1 VHVTKIDERLQLN
14 HSIHFSSIHLHLTTE
29 LIFHGIPNVPIEAS
43 LVIKQL
49 KKKMGLQS
57 ENT

>member
-1 VHVTKIDERLQLN
+1 MHVTKIDERLELN

-29 LIFHGIPNVPIEAS
+29 LTFHGIPNVPIEAS
-43 LVIKQL
+43 PIIKQL